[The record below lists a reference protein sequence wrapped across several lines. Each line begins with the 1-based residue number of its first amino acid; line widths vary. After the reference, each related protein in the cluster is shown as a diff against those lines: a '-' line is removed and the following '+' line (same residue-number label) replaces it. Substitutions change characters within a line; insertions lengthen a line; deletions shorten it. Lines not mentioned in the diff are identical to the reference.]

1 MREIAR
7 GQSDAPRDGRARG
20 GDARG
25 VWIERGVECGDA
37 RTFEDVGGDARG
49 EMADAPTQVPGE
61 RQVDRSI
68 ARHGGDGSV
77 STAISRERA
86 MCSQRV

>member
-7 GQSDAPRDGRARG
+7 GQSDAPRDRRARG

-61 RQVDRSI
+61 RQVDRSDL
-68 ARHGGDGSV
+68 AGRGVRGWAGEP
-77 STAISRERA
+77 R
-86 MCSQRV
+86 

>member
-7 GQSDAPRDGRARG
+7 GQSDAPRDGRARAR
-20 GDARG
+20 DARG

-37 RTFEDVGGDARG
+37 RTFEAVGGDARG

-61 RQVDRSI
+61 
-68 ARHGGDGSV
+68 
-77 STAISRERA
+77 
-86 MCSQRV
+86 